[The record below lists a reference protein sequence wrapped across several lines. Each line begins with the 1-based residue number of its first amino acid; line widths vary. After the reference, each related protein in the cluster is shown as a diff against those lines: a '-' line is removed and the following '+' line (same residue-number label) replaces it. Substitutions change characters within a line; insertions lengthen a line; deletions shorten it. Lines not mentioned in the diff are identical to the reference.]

1 MDTKKLRE
9 YLELM
14 KADIYYLSNKVSQ
27 IDSNT
32 KIKETNKN
40 SLDLEI
46 KILRQKQDEMVE
58 LFKKVENRITNL
70 ELNQEHTSDYIED
83 VDSKFMKLQ
92 QAIINHSKQ
101 KEESKNEYSNNNMV
115 EKVRDI
121 ENHFNEE
128 IRRVYDNVFNEILNL
143 KGEVNKIKDKSSKND
158 K

>member
-32 KIKETNKN
+32 KIKETNEN